1 MLEQTRRCFYSHP
14 SYHKDNLLH
23 FLLFFHWNCGN
34 TSFPLKKKEISAV
47 CRSSSGLHWFCCGQ
61 NSRTGLVSALW
72 WGYRRGKI
80 QQLCNVLFNFTYFAL
95 NILAKPC
102 CLYFIKGKQICDS
115 SQMKQQQQACAKIKI
130 KKQFRHTRSHMID
143 IIKGIN
149 KWQYHHAITRN
160 KTVKQILSL

>member
-1 MLEQTRRCFYSHP
+1 MKQTRPHAWADLHITKTTCYIFYYFFTETVETH
-14 SYHKDNLLH
+14 H
-23 FLLFFHWNCGN
+23 FHW
-34 TSFPLKKKEISAV
+34 KRKISAV

-102 CLYFIKGKQICDS
+102 CLDFIKGKQICDS
-115 SQMKQQQQACAKIKI
+115 NQMKQQQQARAKIKI